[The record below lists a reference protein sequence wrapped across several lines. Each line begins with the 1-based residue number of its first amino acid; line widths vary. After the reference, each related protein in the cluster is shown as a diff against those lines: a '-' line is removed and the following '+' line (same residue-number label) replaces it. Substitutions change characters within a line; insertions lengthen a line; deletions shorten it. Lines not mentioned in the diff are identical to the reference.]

1 MMNKKNEIA
10 GCKRPAVFMRKYITL
25 FLIIALISLTMAGCG
40 KTPESAASSDGQTQS
55 TVQASEEATTAE
67 DQTTDAESSQEEAEA
82 AGQNEGAAES
92 SEEEP
97 AEEVELFG
105 YGLFGG
111 NPYEGSGLAEITP
124 EQEAAIRAMI
134 AEMSIEEKVGQMFL
148 ARFPG
153 AKEDGPESSAAA
165 EEDVRTYHLGGF
177 VLFRPDFKVDSE
189 TVIIEKLDAV
199 QAASSIPLLL
209 SVDEEGGDVV
219 RVSTYFRDLA
229 FLVPRNAY
237 DWFGSETVISE
248 IYERCELLSGLHLN
262 MNLYPVCDLSSDVS
276 DFIYYRSFS
285 GDPDTAADYIAK
297 VVSSMKEYHMACS
310 LKHFPG
316 YGNNK
321 DTHTDLV
328 VDERPAETFYEA
340 DFKPFMAGIAQ
351 GAETVM
357 VSHNIVNCFDPDNPA
372 SISPEVHRILREEL
386 GFEGVILTDDLGMEG
401 VKKYSDEDVAV
412 MAVLAGNDML
422 ISSDYKLQYEAVLA
436 AVQDGRISEE
446 RLDESV
452 YRILRMKVSMG
463 ILVVE

>member
-1 MMNKKNEIA
+1 
-10 GCKRPAVFMRKYITL
+10 MRKYIAL
-25 FLIIALISLTMAGCG
+25 FFMSAMIILTMAGCQT
-40 KTPESAASSDGQTQS
+40 TPDTAASSGEQAQATG
-55 TVQASEEATTAE
+55 QASEEAATAE
-67 DQTTDAESSQEEAEA
+67 DQTTDAGSSQEEAEA
-82 AGQNEGAAES
+82 AAES

-97 AEEVELFG
+97 TEEVELFG

-111 NPYEGSGLAEITP
+111 DPYVGSGLAEITP

-134 AEMSIEEKVGQMFL
+134 AEMSVEEKVGQMFL

-189 TVIIEKLDAV
+189 TKIIEKLDAV
-199 QAASSIPLLL
+199 QAASAIPLLL

-219 RVSTYFRDLA
+219 RVSTYFRNVPFTA
-229 FLVPRNAY
+229 PRNAY

-248 IYERCELLSGLHLN
+248 IYERCELLGSLHLN
-262 MNLYPVCDLSSDVS
+262 MNLYPVCDLSGDVS
-276 DFIYYRSFS
+276 DFIYYRAFS

-297 VVSSMKEYHMACS
+297 VVSTMKDYHMACS

-357 VSHNIVNCFDPDNPA
+357 VSHNIVNCFDPENPA

-422 ISSDYKLQYEAVLA
+422 VSSDYQLQYEAVLA
-436 AVQDGRISEE
+436 AVLDGRISEE

>member
-1 MMNKKNEIA
+1 MMNKKNKTA
-10 GCKRPAVFMRKYITL
+10 GRKKPAVFMRKYAAV
-25 FLIIALISLTMAGCG
+25 FLLASLISLMMTGCQTG
-40 KTPESAASSDGQTQS
+40 SGPATSSSQTTPET
-55 TVQASEEATTAE
+55 QASEETDPAKTQDQISHSSGEE
-67 DQTTDAESSQEEAEA
+67 DESAVRTDETGTEA
-82 AGQNEGAAES
+82 S
-92 SEEEP
+92 SEEE
-97 AEEVELFG
+97 AEEELYG
-105 YGLFGG
+105 LGLFGG
-111 NPYEGSGLAEITP
+111 NPYEGDGLAKITTG
-124 EQEAAIRAMI
+124 QEAAIHAMI

-165 EEDVRTYHLGGF
+165 QEDVRTYHLGGF
-177 VLFRPDFKVDSE
+177 VLFRPDFKVESE

-199 QAASSIPLLL
+199 QAASAIPLLF

-219 RVSTYFRDLA
+219 RVSTYFRDLP
-229 FLVPRNAY
+229 FLAPRNAY
-237 DWFGSETVISE
+237 DWFGTETVISE
-248 IYERCELLSGLHLN
+248 IYERCELLGDLHLN
-262 MNLYPVCDLSSDVS
+262 MNLYPVCDLSGDVS
-276 DFIYYRSFS
+276 DFIYYRAFS
-285 GDPDTAADYIAK
+285 GDPDTAADYIAE
-297 VVSSMKEYHMACS
+297 VVKLMKEYHIACS

-316 YGNNK
+316 YGNNA

-328 VDERPAETFYEA
+328 VDERPAEVFYEA

-357 VSHNIVNCFDPDNPA
+357 VSHNIVTCFDPDNPS
-372 SISPEVHRILREEL
+372 SISPNVHRILREEL

-422 ISSDYKLQYEAVLA
+422 ISSDYKVQYDAVLEAVR
-436 AVQDGRISEE
+436 DGRISEE

-463 ILVVE
+463 LLKLD